1 MKDDLKEIISGYIA
15 KSEFT
20 NFMNRSIVI
29 MLAFIL
35 YECVTIAQTVKVIG
49 MGEGKTR
56 DEAVHRALRESLE
69 RTYNSFLSSST
80 LFSDDEIV
88 SDEIAVITRG
98 NIVKYDILYDRI
110 DSISKMHNAMV
121 EAIVSLQKFKEYAQS
136 HGSKVELDGNS
147 LAQSIVANERMK
159 KFNEENELKA
169 VKMLINDLVREGNTV
184 QIYDYTLKVELPQ
197 KASADNRYK
206 IKLIIDGRKNINY
219 YVLVDKIVNALN
231 GISSKE
237 GSISCFLNSFME
249 PEIVDLFTQNYW
261 LSYYRDGDGN
271 KPIKHMEDSK
281 KNTQARS
288 LSKCPLCGKRKF
300 EDWSDE
306 ARDNRGKLVAY
317 RKGAGKCHDKN
328 CGYIVTKRD
337 FDKVHDSFTHISVN
351 LWSEESREWLK
362 IYLNGGGGGA
372 TGLLWKRKF
381 NVVDNNMKV
390 YSTKLVY
397 PYNMSYPDIYH
408 DELELNLTYD
418 ELSKIKDFSVDPIR
432 GIPLK

>member
-1 MKDDLKEIISGYIA
+1 MRID
-15 KSEFT
+15 
-20 NFMNRSIVI
+20 VI
-29 MLAFIL
+29 KRGVVMLMFFFLAVITL
-35 YECVTIAQTVKVIG
+35 AQTVKVIG